1 MDTLALADLR
11 QDPRNARRRTP
22 RSKEL
27 LDHSLSQYGAAR
39 SIVIDENG
47 QILAGNG
54 TVEAAAAAGI
64 TKVQVVDADGDT
76 LIAVRRSDLSAA
88 EKIGL
93 ALADNRTA
101 DLAEWDVPQL
111 EAIGA
116 DVPDILGQWFT
127 AADMAQLTDEP
138 DDTGDDEREDDDTAD
153 PDDGDPTMGQPL
165 AIVLS
170 PQEFRLWRQAK
181 DQLGYSTD
189 RSALLK
195 LAQDFLDQVQPRG

>member
-1 MDTLALADLR
+1 MTTLALADLR

-22 RSKEL
+22 RSKAL
-27 LDHSLSQYGAAR
+27 LDHSLSQFGAAR
-39 SIVIDENG
+39 SIVIDEEG
-47 QILAGNG
+47 TILAGNG

-76 LIAVRRSDLSAA
+76 LIAVRRSDLSPD

-111 EAIGA
+111 EALA
-116 DVPDILGQWFT
+116 TDVPDILGQWFT
-127 AADMAQLTDEP
+127 AADMADLAGD
-138 DDTGDDEREDDDTAD
+138 GDDEDDDPDEQDDD

-170 PQEFRLWRQAK
+170 PQEYRLWRQAK

-189 RSALLK
+189 RAALLK
-195 LAQDFLDQVQPRG
+195 LAQDFLDQVQARG

>member
-1 MDTLALADLR
+1 MTTLALADLR
-11 QDPRNARRRTP
+11 PDPRNARRRTP
-22 RSKEL
+22 RSKAL
-27 LDHSLSQYGAAR
+27 LDHSLSQFGAAR
-39 SIVIDENG
+39 SIVIDEEG
-47 QILAGNG
+47 RILAGNG

-76 LIAVRRSDLSAA
+76 LIAVRRSDLSPD

-111 EAIGA
+111 EELATT
-116 DVPDILGQWFT
+116 VPDILGQWFT
-127 AADMAQLTDEP
+127 AADMADLAGD
-138 DDTGDDEREDDDTAD
+138 GDDETDDDSGDGDDDT
-153 PDDGDPTMGQPL
+153 DDDPTMGQPL

-189 RSALLK
+189 RAALLK
-195 LAQDFLDQVQPRG
+195 LTQDFLDQVQARG